1 MADMLSMESEWETIQ
16 RNIALSQEKEARLAE
31 NDVYVH
37 QEHNPFLTTA
47 DPLAEGDRLMQAGDL
62 GNAMLAYEAAVQK
75 NPQDAEL
82 KRALREYY
90 KKLEETAWCRL
101 GLSHAENEQDGKAIT
116 AFNNCL
122 KIQPNNEE

>member
-1 MADMLSMESEWETIQ
+1 MTSSSISNELTSELAESWAQEYTSGIADMLSMESEWETIQ

-37 QEHNPFLTTA
+37 QEHNPFLTMA

-75 NPQDAEL
+75 NPQDAEV
-82 KRALREYY
+82 K
-90 KKLEETAWCRL
+90 
-101 GLSHAENEQDGKAIT
+101 
-116 AFNNCL
+116 
-122 KIQPNNEE
+122 